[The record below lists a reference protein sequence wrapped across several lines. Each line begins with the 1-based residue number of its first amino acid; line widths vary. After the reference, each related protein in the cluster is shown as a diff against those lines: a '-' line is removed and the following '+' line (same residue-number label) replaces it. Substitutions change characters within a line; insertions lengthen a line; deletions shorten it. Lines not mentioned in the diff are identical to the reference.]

1 MQRVIN
7 AFELKIVSFFV
18 INPIV
23 DKITELKIS

>member
-7 AFELKIVSFFV
+7 AFGLKIVCFFV